1 MKTFSFYMKFL
12 VVVLLSFHIFGCG
25 TTSLLI
31 PVTRPAEINLS
42 KFKKIAIGEI
52 TGQASDDVTDE
63 LTTAL
68 FESNLFEVL
77 DRTNLDK
84 ILREHNLSASGLVDE
99 KTAAEFGQLIG
110 AAAMVFGR
118 VADYKYDEKVT
129 KGDPW
134 TDKGGKYHQYYYRKG
149 ESKVTVN
156 FKIIDLTTGKLLV
169 SKSIT
174 QGGVIETS
182 ADNQQPEAIDRDNL
196 LAFARKLVV
205 KDFMKKI
212 APYQEIVRMYLKSD
226 SDLPEL
232 EKGIS
237 FAKAGQWD
245 RAIENFKLATEK
257 YPGNENLHKAYYDL
271 GVAYMYNQMFKESID
286 ALNKAYELKAD
297 EDYLTEIQN
306 CKNMESE
313 YKKLQEQL
321 K

>member
-1 MKTFSFYMKFL
+1 MKKFTIYLKLL
-12 VVVLLSFHIFGCG
+12 VVILLSFQIFGCG
-25 TTSLLI
+25 TTSLLV
-31 PVTRPAEINLS
+31 PVTRPAEINLA
-42 KFKKIAIGEI
+42 KFKKIAVGEI
-52 TGQASDDVTDE
+52 TGQAANDVTDE

-68 FESNLFEVL
+68 FESNRFEVL
-77 DRTNLDK
+77 DRANLDK

-118 VADYKYDEKVT
+118 VADYKYDEKLE
-129 KGDPW
+129 KGEPW
-134 TDKGGKYHQYYYRKG
+134 TDKKGGRHQTFTRYG
-149 ESKVTVN
+149 SSKVTVN
-156 FKIIDLTTGKLLV
+156 FKITDLTTGKLLV

-174 QGGVIETS
+174 HGGEAKTY
-182 ADNQQPEAIDRDNL
+182 ADNQQPDAIDRDNL
-196 LAFARKLVV
+196 FAFARKAVIQ
-205 KDFMKKI
+205 DFMKKV
-212 APYQEIVRMYLKSD
+212 APYTEYVKMYLKSD
-226 SDLPEL
+226 SDIPEL

-237 FAKAGQWD
+237 LAKAGQWD
-245 RAIENFKLATEK
+245 RAIENFKSATEK